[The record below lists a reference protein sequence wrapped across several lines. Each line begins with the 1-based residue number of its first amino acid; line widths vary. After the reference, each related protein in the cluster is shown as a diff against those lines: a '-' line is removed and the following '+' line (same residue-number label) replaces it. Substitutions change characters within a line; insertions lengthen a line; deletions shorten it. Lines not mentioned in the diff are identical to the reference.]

1 MADGHH
7 AEGHYPGMW
16 VFPQASE
23 TTQDVAAKTNAMPK
37 PLVYGL
43 VVSGILLV
51 LGIVGFV
58 IRAATSGF
66 DDYAPWGYYAATF
79 SFVFMITSTAPL
91 AAVAFRITKSHWRR
105 PLTRV
110 SELFGLLGIFN
121 VLMFIPLMM
130 VLPPINNPDA
140 GSHELE
146 LRRTLWFEVPIGA
159 PHWWDM
165 LGIIGL
171 ALAGLVILWVS
182 MTPDLAEARL
192 TATGFRRSVYRLLSG
207 HWHGT
212 KRQWNYQKAWLAM
225 LGAFYFMLL
234 IFMHFTI
241 STDYAMSMIAGWKD
255 SIFPVVYSLT
265 GFQSSLGLILV
276 ILFILRRWGGYHTY
290 IGISPFWSA
299 SKLVLAFSLLWCY
312 HMFAFGITY
321 WYGRLEVEQNILQY
335 LLFKSYG
342 GMFAANFLLSF
353 VMPFLLLLWNPV
365 RRSDW
370 GPALAGMIV
379 LAGAFVF
386 NLRIFVA
393 SFNAGDVYA
402 HFLGDVPPP
411 VYPALWDVFIVLG
424 GLGLVAFFYLLATR
438 LFPLMCVWEIKEGT
452 MYQKMGNFMRG
463 RYLVLAK
470 PE

>member
-23 TTQDVAAKTNAMPK
+23 TTRDVAAKTNAMPK

-66 DDYAPWGYYAATF
+66 DDHAPWGYYAATF

-212 KRQWNYQKAWLAM
+212 KRQWTYQKAWLAM

-265 GFQSSLGLILV
+265 GFQSSLGLMLV
-276 ILFILRRWGGYHTY
+276 ILFILRR
-290 IGISPFWSA
+290 
-299 SKLVLAFSLLWCY
+299 
-312 HMFAFGITY
+312 
-321 WYGRLEVEQNILQY
+321 
-335 LLFKSYG
+335 
-342 GMFAANFLLSF
+342 
-353 VMPFLLLLWNPV
+353 
-365 RRSDW
+365 
-370 GPALAGMIV
+370 
-379 LAGAFVF
+379 
-386 NLRIFVA
+386 
-393 SFNAGDVYA
+393 
-402 HFLGDVPPP
+402 
-411 VYPALWDVFIVLG
+411 
-424 GLGLVAFFYLLATR
+424 
-438 LFPLMCVWEIKEGT
+438 
-452 MYQKMGNFMRG
+452 
-463 RYLVLAK
+463 
-470 PE
+470 

>member
-1 MADGHH
+1 
-7 AEGHYPGMW
+7 
-16 VFPQASE
+16 
-23 TTQDVAAKTNAMPK
+23 
-37 PLVYGL
+37 
-43 VVSGILLV
+43 
-51 LGIVGFV
+51 
-58 IRAATSGF
+58 
-66 DDYAPWGYYAATF
+66 
-79 SFVFMITSTAPL
+79 
-91 AAVAFRITKSHWRR
+91 
-105 PLTRV
+105 
-110 SELFGLLGIFN
+110 
-121 VLMFIPLMM
+121 
-130 VLPPINNPDA
+130 
-140 GSHELE
+140 
-146 LRRTLWFEVPIGA
+146 
-159 PHWWDM
+159 M

-212 KRQWNYQKAWLAM
+212 KRQWTYQKAWLAM

-265 GFQSSLGLILV
+265 GFQSSLGLVLV

-402 HFLGDVPPP
+402 HFLADVPPP